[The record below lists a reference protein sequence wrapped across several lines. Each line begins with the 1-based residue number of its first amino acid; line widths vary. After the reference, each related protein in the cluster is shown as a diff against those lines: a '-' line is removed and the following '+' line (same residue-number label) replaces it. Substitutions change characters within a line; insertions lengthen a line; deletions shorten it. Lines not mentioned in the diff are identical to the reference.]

1 MSGSWLPTIAAMLAT
16 AVGLVV
22 LWPLRAAGRRAPFM
36 VMVVAVGVAG
46 SALYYLVGTPE
57 AAAPIA
63 RTGEPASLREGVVEL
78 ERALERD
85 PQRADGWALLGRS
98 QQALGNLAEANRAF
112 ARAVQLAPD
121 EPELL
126 VEAAET
132 RAQAD
137 PAKQFD
143 DTALQWLR
151 HAQRL
156 APGSERAGWL
166 IGIAQRQRGQDAEA
180 AATWEALLPRL
191 DPGAATALR
200 EQIAIAREKAGLPA
214 AAAPSAA
221 ATAAP
226 APALTVTVALDPAFA
241 ARARLRDDASIF
253 VIARIPGG
261 PPMPVAV
268 EKHRLADLPLRVTLD
283 DADSP
288 MPTQP
293 LSALNEVEVFARLS
307 ASGQANRQE
316 GDIDSPAV
324 RVSLPHAEPVPLL
337 IGGP

>member
-1 MSGSWLPTIAAMLAT
+1 MSGSWLPALAAMVAT

-22 LWPLRAAGRRAPFM
+22 LWPLRATGRRAPFI

-57 AAAPIA
+57 AAAPTA

-78 ERALERD
+78 QRALERD

-126 VEAAET
+126 VEAAQT

-226 APALTVTVALDPAFA
+226 ALTVTVALDPAFA

-293 LSALNEVEVFARLS
+293 LSALKEVEVFARLS

-324 RVSLPHAEPVPLL
+324 RVPLPHAEPVPLL

>member
-1 MSGSWLPTIAAMLAT
+1 MAAT

-22 LWPLRAAGRRAPFM
+22 LWPLRATGRRAPFI

-57 AAAPIA
+57 AAAPTA

-78 ERALERD
+78 QRALERD

-98 QQALGNLAEANRAF
+98 QQALGNMAEANRAF
-112 ARAVQLAPD
+112 ARAVQLAPN

-126 VEAAET
+126 VEAAQT

-226 APALTVTVALDPAFA
+226 ALTVTVALDPAFA

-293 LSALNEVEVFARLS
+293 LSALKEVEVFARLS

-324 RVSLPHAEPVPLL
+324 RVPLPHAEPVPLL

>member
-1 MSGSWLPTIAAMLAT
+1 MSGSWFPTIAAMVAT
-16 AVGLVV
+16 AVGLVM
-22 LWPLRAAGRRAPFM
+22 LWPLRATGRRAPFI

-57 AAAPIA
+57 AAAPTA

-78 ERALERD
+78 QRALERD

-126 VEAAET
+126 VEAAQT

-226 APALTVTVALDPAFA
+226 ALTVTVALDPAFA

-293 LSALNEVEVFARLS
+293 LSALKEVEVFARLS

-324 RVSLPHAEPVPLL
+324 RVPLPRAEPVPLL
-337 IGGP
+337 IAGP